1 METKFKGGAK
11 AKLPDYQLSGKRDIE
26 DALAFTR
33 PPTGELGENYV
44 VMFQIMCEGMDICSY
59 LLYCTVRRDF
69 MAKSARHFNEYVYTV
84 F

>member
-33 PPTGELGENYV
+33 PPTGETGEIYSSNV
-44 VMFQIMCEGMDICSY
+44 LVMFQTDCG
-59 LLYCTVRRDF
+59 
-69 MAKSARHFNEYVYTV
+69 
-84 F
+84 